1 MRSLAATVD
10 GVHGPIGRFSGPEG
24 PIVGQNAGVTLRSG
38 PLEHEATL
46 PDGRVVQVRI
56 GLPDDGYIK
65 PSELRTVT
73 IELWGNGEHLAAVD
87 TILEPEQDSE
97 ARALMGRI
105 VAGLESGELAP
116 TAHAIEPLA
125 DTLPT

>member
-1 MRSLAATVD
+1 
-10 GVHGPIGRFSGPEG
+10 
-24 PIVGQNAGVTLRSG
+24 
-38 PLEHEATL
+38 LEHDATL
-46 PDGRVVQVRI
+46 PDGRVVHIRI
-56 GLPDDGYIK
+56 GLPEDGYIR
-65 PSELRTVT
+65 PSQLRTVT
-73 IELWGNGEHLAAVD
+73 VELRRGGEHLAAVS

-97 ARALMGRI
+97 ARALLRRI

>member
-1 MRSLAATVD
+1 M
-10 GVHGPIGRFSGPEG
+10 
-24 PIVGQNAGVTLRSG
+24 TLRSG
-38 PLEHEATL
+38 PLEHDATL
-46 PDGRVVQVRI
+46 PDGRVVYVRI
-56 GLPDDGYIK
+56 GLPEDGYIR
-65 PSELRTVT
+65 PSQLRTVT
-73 IELWGNGEHLAAVD
+73 VELRGDGEHLAAVS

-97 ARALMGRI
+97 ARALLRRI